1 MSAQR
6 STRRGSSELAPSS
19 LGRRGAPAPKVQ
31 TNAAIVCLGHPAV
44 QYYNLHGPAD
54 PQRAPVLCPIRTGG
68 HRGSSG
74 VNDRS
79 GSIATVPAGPTCP
92 LMSAS
97 PRKRPRR
104 YAEAKCREGP
114 EACPTSPSKASSS
127 KITLFPPLPGAVG
140 EAEDRV
146 SDSGAASGA
155 EDRLT
160 QKSLHSI
167 TPTSQSLC
175 GLLTD

>member
-1 MSAQR
+1 V
-6 STRRGSSELAPSS
+6 T
-19 LGRRGAPAPKVQ
+19 
-31 TNAAIVCLGHPAV
+31 
-44 QYYNLHGPAD
+44 
-54 PQRAPVLCPIRTGG
+54 
-68 HRGSSG
+68 
-74 VNDRS
+74 
-79 GSIATVPAGPTCP
+79 
-92 LMSAS
+92 
-97 PRKRPRR
+97 
-104 YAEAKCREGP
+104 
-114 EACPTSPSKASSS
+114 
-127 KITLFPPLPGAVG
+127 GAVG